1 MAGMSELSQR
11 HGHLLEIRG
20 VMTAMRSLSLV
31 ETHKLARSIAHL
43 AAVRGHVEQ
52 VLAGFHAHHP
62 DFLPAHGTPSRT
74 LIVLVGTE
82 RGFCGNF
89 NERLLDTLRKD
100 RPPNGPASRL
110 VVVGQRLARRI
121 PDEVGEIY
129 ARLEGATVSEDLP
142 RIMDRLVSTLDTAVS
157 ADTNAHTQIDCLA
170 HDAHGVAQRVTLL
183 PPPRHHARD
192 MHGHAPRLTLA
203 PAQFYRQVLDHYL
216 FNTLEGLLLD
226 SLAAESRQ
234 RLAHMENAINRLD
247 ENLERLKLRR
257 NALRQEHIVEEIEVI
272 LAAEQA
278 TGS

>member
-1 MAGMSELSQR
+1 MGGTSSLARR
-11 HGHLLEIRG
+11 HDHLLEIRG

-43 AAVRGHVEQ
+43 AAVRAHVEQ
-52 VLAGFHAHHP
+52 VLAGFHLHHP
-62 DFLPAHGTPSRT
+62 DFLPARAAPPRT
-74 LIVLVGTE
+74 LVVLVGSE

-89 NERLLDTLRKD
+89 NERLLGRLREGCS
-100 RPPNGPASRL
+100 PTAPASRV

-121 PDEVGEIY
+121 PAEVGEIY

-142 RIMDRLVSTLDTAVS
+142 RVMDRLVATLDAAVS
-157 ADTNAHTQIDCLA
+157 ADTIAHTQIDCLA

-183 PPPRHHARD
+183 PPPPPPARD
-192 MHGHAPRLTLA
+192 AHGHAPRLTLA

-234 RLAHMENAINRLD
+234 RLAHMENAIDRLD
-247 ENLERLKLRR
+247 ENLERLKLRH
-257 NALRQEHIVEEIEVI
+257 NALRQERIVEEIEVI

-278 TGS
+278 AGS